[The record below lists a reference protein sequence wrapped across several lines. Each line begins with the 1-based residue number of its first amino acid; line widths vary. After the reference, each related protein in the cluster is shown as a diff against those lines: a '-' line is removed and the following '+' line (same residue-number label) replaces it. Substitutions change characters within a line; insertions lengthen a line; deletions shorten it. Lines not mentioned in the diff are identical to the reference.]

1 MPEQEREPE
10 PERVPELEP
19 GQINA
24 ALAHVVR
31 QLRVGVEMT
40 SRDVYLAAR
49 LTESAYERLEYNDR
63 GFSAEQIRAI
73 ARVHGMRG
81 SELLAMAEKAIEN
94 GEVPEVPRSV
104 KAWRQLLG
112 FDS

>member
-24 ALAHVVR
+24 ALAHVIR
-31 QLRVGVEMT
+31 QLRVGAEMT
-40 SRDVYLAAR
+40 SRDVYQAAR
-49 LTESAYERLEYNDR
+49 MTHAAYERLEYNDR

-73 ARVHGMRG
+73 AWVHGLWG
-81 SELLAMAEKAIEN
+81 SELTEMAEKAIMR
-94 GEVPEVPRSV
+94 GEVPEVPRTV
-104 KAWRQLLG
+104 AAWRKTLG